1 MRTGGQIL
9 VDALRGHGTDMA
21 FGVPGESYLAV
32 LDALHDAPDLKFVI
46 CRQEGGAAM
55 MADAYGKMTGKP
67 GICFVTRGPG
77 ATNASP
83 GVHIAQQDSTPMILF
98 IGQVARDQVDREAFQ
113 EIDYRRM
120 FGQLAKW
127 VAQIDDAAR
136 IPEYISRAWHTATT
150 GRPGPVVL
158 ALPEDMLRDLADV
171 EDVPASPVVE
181 ASPSPADLD
190 SMQDMLSAAE
200 RPFVVLG
207 GGGWD
212 ADACADMETFAS
224 AWNLP
229 VGASFRAQDRLNND
243 HPNYVGDVG
252 IGINPKLAQRVR
264 DADVLL
270 VIGARLGE
278 MTTSNY
284 TLVEAPNPKQKL
296 IHIYPGAEEIG
307 RVFRPVLGI
316 NAGMKSF
323 LKAAAGLNARPGDYA
338 ARTAQARA
346 DFETW
351 TASPAPVP
359 GDVHM
364 GEVVHWLR
372 DNLADDTVIC
382 NGAGNYS
389 SWIHR
394 FNRYR
399 SYRTQLAPTS
409 GSMGYGTPAAVAAK
423 LMHPERDV
431 IAFAGDGCFMMNG
444 QEFATAVQYGA
455 NIMVFVVNN
464 GMYGT
469 IRMHQEREYPARV
482 SGTELS
488 NPDFAAL
495 AIAYGGHGEVVERTE
510 DFEAAF
516 RRAKDSGKP
525 SIIEFRI
532 DPEGITPSTT
542 LNAIRENALTSG
554 KGN

>member
-9 VDALRGHGTDMA
+9 VDALRVQGTDVA
-21 FGVPGESYLAV
+21 YGVPGESYLAV
-32 LDALHDAPDLKFVI
+32 LDALHDTPDMKFVI

-113 EIDYRRM
+113 EVDYRRM

-136 IPEYISRAWHTATT
+136 IPEYISRAYHTATT

-171 EDVPASPVVE
+171 EDVPASPIIE
-181 ASPSPADLD
+181 ASPSTEDLIT
-190 SMQDMLSAAE
+190 MQGLLHGAE
-200 RPFVVLG
+200 RPLVILG

-212 ADACADMETFAS
+212 AETCGHLETFAS
-224 AWNLP
+224 AWSLP
-229 VGASFRAQDRLNND
+229 ITASFRAQDRLNND

-252 IGINPKLAQRVR
+252 IGINPKLAERVR
-264 DADVLL
+264 EADVLL

-284 TLVEAPNPKQKL
+284 TLIEAPNPKQKL

-307 RVFRPVLGI
+307 RVFRPTLGI
-316 NAGMKSF
+316 NAGMRSF
-323 LKAAAGLNARPGDYA
+323 MKAAAGLNAHPGNYGE
-338 ARTAQARA
+338 RTTVARA
-346 DFETW
+346 EFDVW
-351 TASPAPVP
+351 TDRPAAVP

-372 DNLADDTVIC
+372 DNLGPDTIIC

-399 SYRTQLAPTS
+399 RYRTQLAPTS

-423 LMHPERDV
+423 LLHPERDV

-482 SGTELS
+482 SGTELN

-495 AIAYGGHGEVVERTE
+495 ARAYGGHGELVERTE

-516 RRAKDSGKP
+516 NRAKASGKP
-525 SIIEFRI
+525 ALIEFRV
-532 DPEGITPSTT
+532 DPQGITPSTT
-542 LNAIRENALTSG
+542 LDAIRDNALSTG
-554 KGN
+554 KGS